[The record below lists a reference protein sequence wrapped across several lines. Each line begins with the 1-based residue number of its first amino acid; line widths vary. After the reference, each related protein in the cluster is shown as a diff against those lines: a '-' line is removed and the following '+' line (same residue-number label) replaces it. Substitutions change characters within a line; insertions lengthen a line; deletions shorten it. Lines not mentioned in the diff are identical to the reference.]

1 LVNDGKMKNTKQ
13 AAQSLVI
20 IQPEDY
26 DKPKQAAQIA
36 STLTAFYLLADSQDT
51 VIADDTKS
59 LIDNFIAG
67 VKDKTL

>member
-1 LVNDGKMKNTKQ
+1 MKTTKQ

-26 DKPKQAAQIA
+26 NKPKQIPQIA
-36 STLTAFYLLADSQDT
+36 NTLVAFYLLADSQDT
-51 VIADDTKS
+51 AVADDTKT

-67 VKDKTL
+67 VKDATL